1 MSVLTGDWVS
11 LRGLAF
17 EAVLG
22 VLDWEQQTPQRVII
36 DVDLRLSLTRA
47 GEDDDLAASVD
58 YAQVADQLR
67 FLVQEGRF
75 RLLESIA
82 LAACRLL
89 LADPEPCEA
98 RAKID
103 EVRIRLQKPEVMG
116 GNPVP
121 GVSMSREGPTDLSE
135 RTVSEGVREA
145 LLVRTPRSI
154 AWRRVLEAGAGW
166 TPEPG
171 QACLVL
177 GGASEE
183 GTSFLAGSSGLVLL
197 VVAPEAAG
205 SDQSITPS

>member
-1 MSVLTGDWVS
+1 VSVLTGDWVS
-11 LRGLAF
+11 LRGLEFKAT
-17 EAVLG
+17 LG
-22 VLDWEQQTPQRVII
+22 VLEWEQQTSQRVVI

-47 GEDDDLAASVD
+47 GDDDELAASVD
-58 YAQVADQLR
+58 YAQVADQLK

-82 LAACRLL
+82 LAGCRLL
-89 LADPEPCEA
+89 LADPEPCEERA
-98 RAKID
+98 RID

-121 GVSMSREGPTDLSE
+121 AVSMSREGPTDLSE
-135 RTVSEGVREA
+135 RIVLEGVREA
-145 LLVRTPRSI
+145 LLVHTPRTT
-154 AWRRVLEAGAGW
+154 AWRRVLDAGTSW
-166 TPEPG
+166 TPEPH
-171 QACLVL
+171 QACFVL
-177 GGASEE
+177 GGAFEE